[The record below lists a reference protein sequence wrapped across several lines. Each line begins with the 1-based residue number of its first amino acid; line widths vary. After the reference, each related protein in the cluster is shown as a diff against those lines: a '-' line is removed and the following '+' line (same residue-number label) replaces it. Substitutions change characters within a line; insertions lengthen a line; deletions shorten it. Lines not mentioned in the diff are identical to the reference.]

1 MNSTTII
8 CPHCRRPFEISD
20 AISHQIE
27 DELLC
32 AKTEQTELL
41 KREYEGQNEKKLR
54 QAVENALTQA
64 GQDAQLQ
71 LERERQ
77 SMKLALDKARQSASL
92 EAEQARQQTELETE
106 KLKRQA
112 QSVQVDLHQELC
124 KKL

>member
-1 MNSTTII
+1 MNSATIV
-8 CPHCRRPFEISD
+8 CPHCKRPFEISD

-27 DELLC
+27 DELLR

-54 QAVENALTQA
+54 QAVENALMQA

-92 EAEQARQQTELETE
+92 EAEQARKQTELETE

-112 QSVQVDLHQELC
+112 QSAKENE
-124 KKL
+124 K

>member
-1 MNSTTII
+1 MNSATIV
-8 CPHCRRPFEISD
+8 CPHCKRPFEISD

-27 DELLC
+27 DELLR

-54 QAVENALTQA
+54 QAVENALMQA

-77 SMKLALDKARQSASL
+77 SMKLALDKARQSAIL
-92 EAEQARQQTELETE
+92 ESEQARQQTELETE
-106 KLKRQA
+106 RLKRQA
-112 QSVQVDLHQELC
+112 QSAKENE
-124 KKL
+124 K